1 MIKKMTT
8 PIIAKFNG
16 NGDLVIIGTKVEY
29 RLFGILLYQ
38 KKLYM
43 PAKYGMSHYENYQIR
58 I

>member
-1 MIKKMTT
+1 MIKKKTT
-8 PIIAKFNG
+8 PIIGKFNG
-16 NGDLVIIGTKVEY
+16 NGDLVILGTKVEY

-43 PAKYGMSHYENYQIR
+43 PSKYGIHHYENYQIR